1 MNRDEIIK
9 LIKGQKWEELR
20 RVMHWDDL
28 DISQVREM
36 GKKIL
41 DMIGSNTTKT
51 ITDFISSGVQGVD
64 PGTIAK
70 YGIGILALV
79 NGFTES
85 VATGMSNIA
94 DGYMGSMK
102 EDIVDLKKLA
112 GTLGDDIKGLKVGK
126 LFGDALVM
134 GVDAVTKAIGN
145 AVAAEGDGRET
156 INRDLGITGEL
167 ADKYRAVLVDAYSQT
182 VLMGAKF
189 EEIQEIVKGTSD
201 SLYSVKILSSDTIAN
216 IYNTQKALGVS
227 NSLIAESAAAFEDIS
242 IGLSNISGTLDKS
255 GKFARSVG
263 LNVRQYSEALVKNV
277 TLLNQFGFKNGVD
290 GLSKMVA
297 KAQSLRLEMS
307 TITALA
313 EKVFNPEGAIE
324 LSATLNAIGA
334 GFGSFADPLKL
345 VYQATNDI
353 NGLQDSLTSAAASL
367 ATFNTQSGR
376 FEINAINMRK
386 AKDMAD
392 ALGMS
397 YQDLTNLAVRAAQK
411 QQAAFK
417 IDRMGGSFNEE
428 QKEFLKNLSE
438 MKDGRLVISMPDSIT
453 KQFGDAAKD
462 GFLDI
467 SKLNQEGVQK
477 LQDEMEKYNRE
488 TNRKPTEIATD
499 QLRELERLTL
509 TAKDIATKMG
519 VRVSRSEPLQ
529 GVQKYI
535 RANLND
541 ENRRSISNQ
550 SKVIIDNTEASFDG
564 VKKSLNQLV
573 EVVTQDRSSTKG
585 SVKQINNSNTETI
598 ERTKVLEKTLK
609 AQPQP
614 KKNPDVSYINN
625 NTLQNSTSSINTKNT
640 INEKSESISRKEIK
654 IDMDIRSSQTLYDDM
669 VRKLLKDAE
678 FISYMK
684 QKIKDMDS

>member
-417 IDRMGGSFNEE
+417 IDRMGGTFNEE

-467 SKLNQEGVQK
+467 SQLNQEGVQK
-477 LQDEMEKYNRE
+477 LQEEMEKYNRE